1 MLQHPHVEQVA
12 GSRETGFF
20 RRWWEGKGI
29 SADTEQGRLEA
40 YSWGGL
46 TSGDNQRALWLLL
59 LPFMLLN
66 VAFFMT
72 PWRQEQPGR
81 EQPARGDGRAP
92 GKAAQRFTEAVHR
105 LFALTFTGTFTLA
118 AVSVSMD
125 LLAWQ
130 CGSQPADDEMAC
142 AKGVFWTDWLR
153 WGWLDSPE
161 RRVV

>member
-72 PWRQEQPGR
+72 PWRRQP
-81 EQPARGDGRAP
+81 PAPKGGRAP
-92 GKAAQRFTEAVHR
+92 GKTVERVSEGGQRVFPPS
-105 LFALTFTGTFTLA
+105 FTGPFPLA

-130 CGSQPADDEMAC
+130 CGTQRTADGEIAC
-142 AKGVFWTDWLR
+142 TNGAFWVEWLR
-153 WGWLDSPE
+153 WSWL
-161 RRVV
+161 